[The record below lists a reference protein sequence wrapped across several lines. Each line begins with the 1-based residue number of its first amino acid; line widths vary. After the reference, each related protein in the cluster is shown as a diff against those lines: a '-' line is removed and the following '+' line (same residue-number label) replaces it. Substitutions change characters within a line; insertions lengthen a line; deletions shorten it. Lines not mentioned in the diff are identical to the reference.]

1 MAKIYFHKNDLP
13 TEIKFQD
20 SVAVD
25 SETLG
30 LRPERDPLCL
40 VQLSSG
46 DGNAHLIQLDRDNYD
61 APNLKK
67 ILTDK
72 NCLKIFHFARFD
84 VAVFKKYLNID
95 CEPIYCTK
103 IASKLVKNLYR

>member
-1 MAKIYFHKNDLP
+1 MTKILFHKYDLP
-13 TEIKFQD
+13 TEVKFQD

-46 DGNAHLIQLDRDNYD
+46 DGSAHLIQLNRDNYD

-67 ILTDK
+67 VLTDK
-72 NCLKIFHFARFD
+72 KCLKIFHFARFD
-84 VAVFKKYLNID
+84 VAVFKKYLNI
-95 CEPIYCTK
+95 EFLYFFFK
-103 IASKLVKNLYR
+103 KNY

>member
-1 MAKIYFHKNDLP
+1 MTNIFFHKDDLA
-13 TEIKFQD
+13 EGVKFQN

-46 DGNAHLIQLDRDNYD
+46 DGTDIWFSLIEKTTMHL
-61 APNLKK
+61 
-67 ILTDK
+67 T
-72 NCLKIFHFARFD
+72 
-84 VAVFKKYLNID
+84 
-95 CEPIYCTK
+95 
-103 IASKLVKNLYR
+103 

>member
-1 MAKIYFHKNDLP
+1 MTNIFFHKDDLA
-13 TEIKFQD
+13 EGVKFQN

-46 DGNAHLIQLDRDNYD
+46 DGTAHLVQLNRENYN
-61 APNLKK
+61 APNLKRV
-67 ILTDK
+67 LSDK
-72 NCLKIFHFARFD
+72 KCQKIFHFARFD
-84 VAVFKKYLNID
+84 VAVLKKYLNID
-95 CEPIYCTK
+95 CEPVYCTN
-103 IASKLVKNLYR
+103 IGS

>member
-13 TEIKFQD
+13 TGVKFKD

-46 DGNAHLIQLDRDNYD
+46 DGNAHLIQLNRDNYD
-61 APNLKK
+61 APNLKG

-72 NCLKIFHFARFD
+72 ALKISEGCISEC
-84 VAVFKKYLNID
+84 V
-95 CEPIYCTK
+95 
-103 IASKLVKNLYR
+103 